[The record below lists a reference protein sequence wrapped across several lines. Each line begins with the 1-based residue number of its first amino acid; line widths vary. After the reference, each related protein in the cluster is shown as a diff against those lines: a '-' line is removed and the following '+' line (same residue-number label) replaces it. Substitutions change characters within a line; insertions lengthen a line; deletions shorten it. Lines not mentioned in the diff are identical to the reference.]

1 MILNL
6 IISVNSILPVFLIL
20 FFGVFLR
27 KSNVMSKKFAEEGS
41 SICFKVI
48 LPLNLFLTVF
58 KTNVTQFFDM
68 KFIAFSILSTTV
80 SFILL
85 VIIGLIFIKDKKTF
99 GVFVQGGFRGNFAYI
114 GLPIIYNIL
123 EQSNVSS
130 TALVLAFVVPLYNV
144 LSTII
149 LTISGDSNKQI
160 DIKKIVIAVFKN
172 PIIIGVIFG
181 FIGSIIRTT
190 VKFDLVDLSNI
201 PASANNLDLIISL
214 AFSSIHNSIKPIS
227 AMATTFALIC
237 LGGTLET
244 SKKDSRNLVVIW
256 ASVYKTILQPLIFI
270 PIAYY
275 FGFSSNDL
283 VVMLVMFA
291 TPTAV
296 SSYAM
301 AVQMNCDGYVASNII
316 IFSNA
321 LSMFSLTFYVY
332 IFKVL
337 YII

>member
-1 MILNL
+1 MISNL
-6 IISVNSILPVFLIL
+6 IISINSILPVFLIL
-20 FFGVFLR
+20 FFGVLLR
-27 KSNVMSKKFAEEGS
+27 KNNIMSKKFAEEGS

-48 LPLNLFLTVF
+48 LPLNLFLTVL
-58 KTNVTQFFDM
+58 KTDITQLFDM
-68 KFIAFSILSTTV
+68 KFITFSILSTTI
-80 SFILL
+80 SFVLL
-85 VIIGLIFIKDKKTF
+85 VITGLIFIKDKKVF
-99 GVFVQGGFRGNFAYI
+99 SVFVQGGFRGNFAYI
-114 GLPIIYNIL
+114 GLPIIYNIV
-123 EQSNVSS
+123 EQSDAPS
-130 TALVLAFVVPLYNV
+130 TALVLAFVVPLYNI

-149 LTISGDSNKQI
+149 LTVSDNSNKKV
-160 DIKKIVIAVFKN
+160 DIKKLVIAVFKN
-172 PIIIGVIFG
+172 PIIIGVMCG
-181 FIGSIIRTT
+181 FLGSIIKTII
-190 VKFDLVDLSNI
+190 KLDLVDLANI
-201 PASANNLDLIISL
+201 PANASNFDLFISL
-214 AFSSIHNSIKPIS
+214 IFSSIHNSIKPIS
-227 AMATTFALIC
+227 TMATTFALIC
-237 LGGTLET
+237 LGGNLET

-296 SSYAM
+296 TSYAM

-316 IFSNA
+316 ILSNA
-321 LSMFSLTFYVY
+321 LSIFSLTFYVY